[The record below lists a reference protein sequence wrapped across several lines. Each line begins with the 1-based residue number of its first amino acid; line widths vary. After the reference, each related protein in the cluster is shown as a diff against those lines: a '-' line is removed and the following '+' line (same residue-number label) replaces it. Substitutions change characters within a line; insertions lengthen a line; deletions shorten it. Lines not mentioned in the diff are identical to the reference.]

1 MTGRS
6 RRLVRL
12 LGYECRLVYR
22 DPAVWVLAVTLVAL
36 TAGGWILASRWT
48 AAHGHLVDTLL
59 REQDLRLRDLQTR
72 IDRERAGLLEKGAP
86 LAPVLFG
93 SRHATS
99 IGHYSGNRWMVQPL
113 LPTAPLALGEADL
126 QPLGVLASVDRWQGQ
141 HREQYS
147 SPLWQRFVRF
157 DVNFVVGYLAP
168 LVVIVLCAGVV
179 AGEREGGTLLLR
191 LVQGGGL
198 ASVGVGRALLRGA
211 LIAGLVVTTVVGL
224 QVASSGAMET
234 TGMVRLVI
242 WSTGVVTY
250 LGFWLAL
257 IVWVD
262 SRAQGVA
269 VNLLTCTGLWVVL
282 VFVVPAAVTVVADV
296 VHPIASRAEFERARR
311 HAYQEAWS
319 LSNDEVLKAF

>member
-1 MTGRS
+1 M
-6 RRLVRL
+6 
-12 LGYECRLVYR
+12 
-22 DPAVWVLAVTLVAL
+22 
-36 TAGGWILASRWT
+36 
-48 AAHGHLVDTLL
+48 
-59 REQDLRLRDLQTR
+59 
-72 IDRERAGLLEKGAP
+72 
-86 LAPVLFG
+86 
-93 SRHATS
+93 
-99 IGHYSGNRWMVQPL
+99 
-113 LPTAPLALGEADL
+113 
-126 QPLGVLASVDRWQGQ
+126 
-141 HREQYS
+141 
-147 SPLWQRFVRF
+147 
-157 DVNFVVGYLAP
+157 
-168 LVVIVLCAGVV
+168 
-179 AGEREGGTLLLR
+179 
-191 LVQGGGL
+191 
-198 ASVGVGRALLRGA
+198 GVGRALLRGA